1 MADVDIDREA
11 LRKEI
16 DAALHGKKKE
26 PQPPAGFELNQ

>member
-26 PQPPAGFELNQ
+26 RALNLISTQA